1 MNSMYEIL
9 MGLPLFK
16 GVSHERISEIIEKAK
31 FHFLKYLPGQQ
42 IITAG
47 DTCTHIRFIISGS
60 ARIQI
65 ESADGRFK
73 VAQTLKAPTVIAP
86 DYLFG
91 KVTQYPCSAV
101 AIEPTGILQ
110 ISKSDYMTIL
120 KTDQIFMFN
129 YLNLLSTN
137 AQKSIDGI
145 LSLTNG
151 NLEERIAFWITAL
164 TQRDGEDIA
173 LACKQRDLY
182 ALFGVQR
189 SSFIATLESMRQKNL
204 IEFDQNQ
211 IRVISRRELMS
222 ILDKTT
228 E

>member
-120 KTDQIFMFN
+120 KTDQIFMSN

-164 TQRDGEDIA
+164 TQRDGEDIT

>member
-31 FHFLKYLPGQQ
+31 FHFLKYLPEQQ

-47 DTCTHIRFIISGS
+47 DACTHIRFIISGS

-164 TQRDGEDIA
+164 TQRDGEDIT

-189 SSFIATLESMRQKNL
+189 SSFIGTLESMRQKNL

>member
-73 VAQTLKAPTVIAP
+73 VAQTLKAPTVFAP

>member
-31 FHFLKYLPGQQ
+31 FHFLKYLPEQQ

-73 VAQTLKAPTVIAP
+73 VAQTLKAPTVITP

-164 TQRDGEDIA
+164 TQRDGEDIT